1 MKGQMFIQ
9 FLILHPQL
17 VIHISWLWWERHSV
31 PCLPWRHVT
40 DFYHSEFWTTCACPK
55 KRAAL
60 NLFTALK
67 YFLSF
72 RIFEQHALA
81 LKTEFALK
89 FFTVLNIFFTIHRIF
104 EQFVLALKNRA
115 CPEFTVLNI
124 YFLSFRILNYLRLPW
139 KTECALNFSLYW
151 NTFYLSGFLS
161 NLCLPWKQSLP
172 WERVYWHKIKQFHA
186 KIKLRRWDTEKN
198 LQNRLSRRASLES
211 FINFYRGLKL
221 MAELV
226 RIS

>member
-9 FLILHPQL
+9 FLILHPQF
-17 VIHISWLWWERHSV
+17 VIHISWLWQGRHSL

-72 RIFEQHALA
+72 RIFEQNALA

-89 FFTVLNIFFTIHRIF
+89 FFTVLNIFFTIHRIY
-104 EQFVLALKNRA
+104 EQLALALKNSVPWIHCVEHIFFSIQNFEQLA
-115 CPEFTVLNI
+115 QYCSDLNMTW
-124 YFLSFRILNYLRLPW
+124 YQTAYYHYHR
-139 KTECALNFSLYW
+139 T
-151 NTFYLSGFLS
+151 
-161 NLCLPWKQSLP
+161 
-172 WERVYWHKIKQFHA
+172 
-186 KIKLRRWDTEKN
+186 
-198 LQNRLSRRASLES
+198 
-211 FINFYRGLKL
+211 
-221 MAELV
+221 
-226 RIS
+226 